1 MVNFTLAAYE
11 GLPYLDLRPGP
22 HTHRISKGID
32 CKNKTE
38 KCPITAGGYVGEK
51 PTLNIT
57 TDSPDSIFKLIGH
70 TKNGYNFT
78 SILSDIGTHHYEILI
93 GTSGWVTF
101 TPRESCVTGTLT
113 GCQGDIVDGTV
124 VRACTPYLQD
134 NVIEGK
140 FAWAERV
147 PSEYDLSCNPANTTA
162 AKTSGNATD
171 YAHAKRD
178 KKIREAEAKYNE
190 EAHKIEENLQDELQ
204 KEAGKPEKQAKA
216 RREFDE
222 EMRKLEKKEGGKMR
236 EDIRDADEE
245 VLKTQKDENK
255 EAEHLC
261 WIVVRP
267 LKWGNT
273 AMANHG
279 AAMRLKAGDK
289 VKKHFITSLF
299 G

>member
-1 MVNFTLAAYE
+1 MQLTAALLVLSTILMCHQTLASTIQKRSSCSNFTLATYE

-113 GCQGDIVDGTV
+113 GCQGDIIDDTV

-162 AKTSGNATD
+162 AKTFGEATD
-171 YAHAKRD
+171 CESDMKDD
-178 KKIREAEAKYNE
+178 KKNV
-190 EAHKIEENLQDELQ
+190 
-204 KEAGKPEKQAKA
+204 AGS
-216 RREFDE
+216 
-222 EMRKLEKKEGGKMR
+222 LN
-236 EDIRDADEE
+236 DAY
-245 VLKTQKDENK
+245 
-255 EAEHLC
+255 LC
-261 WIVVRP
+261 LIIAAFGLVVF
-267 LKWGNT
+267 
-273 AMANHG
+273 
-279 AAMRLKAGDK
+279 
-289 VKKHFITSLF
+289 VV
-299 G
+299 

>member
-1 MVNFTLAAYE
+1 MQLTAAILVLSTILTCHQTLASNIQKRSSCSNFTLAAYE

-101 TPRESCVTGTLT
+101 TPRESCVTGALT
-113 GCQGDIVDGTV
+113 GCEGDIVDGTV

-140 FAWAERV
+140 FAWDERV
-147 PSEYDLSCNPANTTA
+147 PSEYDLDCNPANTTA
-162 AKTSGNATD
+162 AKTSGDATD
-171 YAHAKRD
+171 CQSD
-178 KKIREAEAKYNE
+178 I
-190 EAHKIEENLQDELQ
+190 
-204 KEAGKPEKQAKA
+204 KA
-216 RREFDE
+216 DDDQRNVASPLNNAYLYLLIAAFG
-222 EMRKLEKKEGGKMR
+222 L
-236 EDIRDADEE
+236 
-245 VLKTQKDENK
+245 
-255 EAEHLC
+255 
-261 WIVVRP
+261 VVF
-267 LKWGNT
+267 
-273 AMANHG
+273 
-279 AAMRLKAGDK
+279 
-289 VKKHFITSLF
+289 VV
-299 G
+299 